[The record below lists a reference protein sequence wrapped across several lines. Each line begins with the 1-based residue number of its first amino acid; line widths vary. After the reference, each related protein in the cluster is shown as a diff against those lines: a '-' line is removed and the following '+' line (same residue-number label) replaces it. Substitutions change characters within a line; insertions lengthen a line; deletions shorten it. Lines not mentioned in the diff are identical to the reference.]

1 MNATKYEGFY
11 IRQVAPDPD
20 TPRMLSRRV
29 LAYNTGTSAMEFTTE
44 DLAEGVEDLQL
55 LFGYDSTGNGEVDTY
70 RDQAAIAG
78 NWPDVES
85 VEVFMLVRSA
95 TRDVQYTDV
104 KTYQLG
110 AAGSVGPMNDNYRRL
125 LSHTSVSLR
134 NLKLMIRGDA

>member
-1 MNATKYEGFY
+1 
-11 IRQVAPDPD
+11 V
-20 TPRMLSRRV
+20 LS
-29 LAYNTGTSAMEFTTE
+29 YNPATSAMEFTTE

-70 RDQAAIAG
+70 RDQAAVAG
-78 NWPDVES
+78 NWPNVES
-85 VEVFMLVRSA
+85 VEVYMLVRSA

-110 AAGSVGPMNDNYRRL
+110 AAVSVGPRNDNYRRL
-125 LSHTSVSLR
+125 ISHTSVSLR

>member
-1 MNATKYEGFY
+1 
-11 IRQVAPDPD
+11 
-20 TPRMLSRRV
+20 
-29 LAYNTGTSAMEFTTE
+29 MEFTTE

-70 RDQAAIAG
+70 KDQAAIAG
-78 NWPDVES
+78 NWPNVES

-110 AAGSVGPMNDNYRRL
+110 GAAAVGPMNDNYRRL
-125 LSHTSVSLR
+125 VSHASVSLR